1 MTKGLSEAQVEQY
14 RRDGY
19 LCPLT
24 VLSAG
29 QAAHYRAALEA
40 AEAAAGGS
48 LPGPY
53 RHKPHLVYGWAQE
66 LIRQPAIL
74 DAVEGIIGPDILAWE
89 TVFFTKEPRTSD
101 FISWHQDITYWGL
114 DQEGDVVTAWLA
126 LSPSTPESGCM
137 RVVPGTHKR
146 DVVPHADTFG
156 EHNMLSRGQE
166 IAVEVD
172 EDHAA
177 DLVLQ
182 PGQMSLHHVKIFHGS
197 RQNASNDRRIG
208 FAIRFLPP
216 HVEQRVAR
224 RQRHPRARR
233 GPLRPFR
240 ARAGAG
246 ARSGAGRRGL
256 SPPSARPARRDSDA
270 RCRGIVAGR
279 PHGWRHV
286 SVVPAAG
293 WAKPPLKS

>member
-1 MTKGLSEAQVEQY
+1 VTTSLSEGQVEQY

-29 QAAHYRAALEA
+29 QAAHYRAALEV

-126 LSPSTPESGCM
+126 LSPSTPESGCGWC
-137 RVVPGTHKR
+137 PGPTSAR
-146 DVVPHADTFG
+146 SCRTPTP
-156 EHNMLSRGQE
+156 S
-166 IAVEVD
+166 
-172 EDHAA
+172 
-177 DLVLQ
+177 
-182 PGQMSLHHVKIFHGS
+182 
-197 RQNASNDRRIG
+197 ASTTCYP
-208 FAIRFLPP
+208 A
-216 HVEQRVAR
+216 AR
-224 RQRHPRARR
+224 RS
-233 GPLRPFR
+233 
-240 ARAGAG
+240 
-246 ARSGAGRRGL
+246 RSRSTRTTPSTWCS
-256 SPPSARPARRDSDA
+256 SPA
-270 RCRGIVAGR
+270 RCRCTT
-279 PHGWRHV
+279 
-286 SVVPAAG
+286 
-293 WAKPPLKS
+293 

>member
-1 MTKGLSEAQVEQY
+1 VTSSLSEAQVEQY

-19 LCPLT
+19 LCPLAA
-24 VLSAG
+24 VSAE

-48 LPGPY
+48 LPGLY
-53 RHKPHLVYGWAQE
+53 RHKPHLVYRWAQE

-89 TVFFTKEPRTSD
+89 TVFFTKEPQTSD

-114 DQEGDVVTAWLA
+114 DQQGDVVTAWVA

-146 DVVPHADTFG
+146 EVVPHQDTFG
-156 EHNMLSRGQE
+156 AENMLSRGQE

-172 EDHAA
+172 EAHAV

-197 RQNASNDRRIG
+197 HQNRSADRRIG
-208 FAIRFLPP
+208 FAIRYLPP
-216 HVEQRVAR
+216 GVRQGVGPVDSATLVRGADRFGHFEPEPAPESDLAPEAVALHKAVRER
-224 RQRHPRARR
+224 RTAILMR
-233 GPLRPFR
+233 G
-240 ARAGAG
+240 AAE
-246 ARSGAGRRGL
+246 
-256 SPPSARPARRDSDA
+256 PSK
-270 RCRGIVAGR
+270 
-279 PHGWRHV
+279 
-286 SVVPAAG
+286 AAHT
-293 WAKPPLKS
+293 AAAM

>member
-1 MTKGLSEAQVEQY
+1 VTNSLTATQVERY

-19 LCPLT
+19 LCPLAA
-24 VLSAG
+24 LSAG
-29 QAAHYRAALEA
+29 QAARYRAALEA

-48 LPGPY
+48 LPGPF

-66 LIRQPAIL
+66 LIHEPAIL

-89 TVFFTKEPRTSD
+89 TVFFTKEPRTED

-114 DQEGDVVTAWLA
+114 DQQGDVVTAWLA
-126 LSPSTPESGCM
+126 LSPSTQESGCM

-172 EDHAA
+172 EADAV

-197 RQNASNDRRIG
+197 RHNAADDRRIG

-216 HVEQRVAR
+216 HVRQQVGAADSATLVRGEDRYRHFELEPAPAHDLAPEAVAYHQQVRDRRVAI
-224 RQRHPRARR
+224 
-233 GPLRPFR
+233 LM
-240 ARAGAG
+240 
-246 ARSGAGRRGL
+246 
-256 SPPSARPARRDSDA
+256 RD
-270 RCRGIVAGR
+270 
-279 PHGWRHV
+279 
-286 SVVPAAG
+286 AAG
-293 WAKPPLKS
+293 SSRAAHTASAM

>member
-1 MTKGLSEAQVEQY
+1 VTSSLSQAQVEQY

-24 VLSAG
+24 VLSAEA
-29 QAAHYRAALEA
+29 AAHYRAALEA

-74 DAVEGIIGPDILAWE
+74 DAIEGIIGPDILAWE

-101 FISWHQDITYWGL
+101 YISWHQDITYWGL
-114 DQEGDVVTAWLA
+114 DQEGDVVTAWVA

-146 DVVPHADTFG
+146 EVVPHADTFG

-172 EDHAA
+172 EAHAV

-197 RQNASNDRRIG
+197 RQNASDDRRIG

-216 HVEQRVAR
+216 HVEQRVAADSATLVRGEDRYGHFELEPAPAYDLAPDAVAYHRQVRDR
-224 RQRHPRARR
+224 RVAILMRDAAGSSRA
-233 GPLRPFR
+233 
-240 ARAGAG
+240 AHTAGAM
-246 ARSGAGRRGL
+246 
-256 SPPSARPARRDSDA
+256 
-270 RCRGIVAGR
+270 
-279 PHGWRHV
+279 
-286 SVVPAAG
+286 
-293 WAKPPLKS
+293 

>member
-1 MTKGLSEAQVEQY
+1 MTSSLSQAQVEQY

-24 VLSAG
+24 ALSGA
-29 QAAHYRAALEA
+29 QAAHYRAALQA

-74 DAVEGIIGPDILAWE
+74 DVVEGIIGPDILAWE
-89 TVFFTKEPRTSD
+89 TVFFTKEPQTSD

-126 LSPSTPESGCM
+126 LSPSTPQSGCM
-137 RVVPGTHKR
+137 RVVPGTHR
-146 DVVPHADTFG
+146 REVVPHADTFG

-172 EDHAA
+172 EDHAV

-197 RQNASNDRRIG
+197 RPNASDDRRIG

-216 HVEQRVAR
+216 HVEQRVTADSATLVRGEDRYGHFELEPAPAYDLAPDAVAYHQQVRDR
-224 RQRHPRARR
+224 RVAILMRDAAAPSRAAHT
-233 GPLRPFR
+233 G
-240 ARAGAG
+240 G
-246 ARSGAGRRGL
+246 AR
-256 SPPSARPARRDSDA
+256 
-270 RCRGIVAGR
+270 
-279 PHGWRHV
+279 
-286 SVVPAAG
+286 
-293 WAKPPLKS
+293 

>member
-1 MTKGLSEAQVEQY
+1 MTRSLTEAQVEQY

-24 VLSAG
+24 VLSSE
-29 QAAHYRAALEA
+29 QAARYRAALEA
-40 AEAAAGGS
+40 AEAAAGGG
-48 LPGPY
+48 LPGPF

-66 LIRQPAIL
+66 LIHQPAIL

-126 LSPSTPESGCM
+126 LSPSTPASGCM
-137 RVVPGTHKR
+137 RVVPGTHLR
-146 DVVPHADTFG
+146 EVVPHADTFG
-156 EHNMLSRGQE
+156 ANNMLSRGQE

-172 EDHAA
+172 EAHAA

-197 RQNASNDRRIG
+197 RQNGSGDRRIG

-216 HVEQRVAR
+216 HVRQQVGAADSATLVRGEDRYGYFELEPAPAYDLAPAAVAYHQQVRDRRVAI
-224 RQRHPRARR
+224 
-233 GPLRPFR
+233 LM
-240 ARAGAG
+240 
-246 ARSGAGRRGL
+246 
-256 SPPSARPARRDSDA
+256 RD
-270 RCRGIVAGR
+270 
-279 PHGWRHV
+279 
-286 SVVPAAG
+286 AAG
-293 WAKPPLKS
+293 SSRAAHTASAM